1 MGWDRRSIHGFPFRL
16 DVELS
21 GVRYREPSGWGI
33 AARQLSA
40 EAFVFSPTHWVA
52 LVPKGVVVIRRRGGQ
67 LRVDAKVLRASVS
80 ETTAAPPR
88 ISVEGLDLVFT
99 APSGTAPFALRTA
112 KEFHFHTKAGPRNQG
127 AIYLEID
134 GAVARLDGLIG
145 RIAEGRQDDLV
156 LDGIFTEA
164 NSFLGRD
171 WPSAARAWSIAGG
184 RLTIRH
190 LRVSAGRAE
199 VTASAGEIYVGADGG
214 LRGNL
219 SLALRQAPKNAQRDG
234 RQRCGSA
241 RNGPHRGDSRRSEP
255 GRADCYA
262 SPVVPGGPCNL
273 GPCFARPGAE
283 DLLTPPRT
291 QRQCAHDH

>member
-52 LVPKGVVVIRRRGGQ
+52 VVPKGVVVIRRRGGQ

-219 SLALRQAPKNAQRDG
+219 SLALRQAPKTLNAMAASGAVRPET
-234 RQRCGSA
+234 A
-241 RNGPHRGDSRRSEP
+241 RTAATVVAASQEGQIATLPLSFQA
-255 GRADCYA
+255 GRAT
-262 SPVVPGGPCNL
+262 L
-273 GPCFARPGAE
+273 GPVSLGPA
-283 DLLTPPRT
+283 PRIY
-291 QRQCAHDH
+291 